1 MLGPAGAYS
10 NPKPL
15 FWEPASP
22 YTVRSDEHG
31 KQQATR
37 ATAFTYSKLDR
48 KLERVKVPTAEFIIV
63 N

>member
-15 FWEPASP
+15 FWEAASP
-22 YTVRSDEHG
+22 YTVGSDEHG
-31 KQQATR
+31 KQRATS
-37 ATAFTYSKLDR
+37 ATAFTSSTVHR
-48 KLERVKVPTAEFIIV
+48 KLERVKVPTAEFMIV